1 LSDIAITF
9 VSRNGQRHEVRSPTN
24 RTLMEA
30 ATKSNVPG
38 IDAECGGS
46 CACATCHVY
55 VDEQWTSTVGQRK
68 PVESEMI
75 EFSSEELKSNSRLA
89 CQIVL
94 TNELD
99 GLVVYIARA

>member
-1 LSDIAITF
+1 MSDITVTF
-9 VSRNGQRHEVRSPTN
+9 VSRNGQRHEVRSPAN

-46 CACATCHVY
+46 CTCATCHVY
-55 VDEQWTSTVGQRK
+55 VDEQWTQRTGQRE

-89 CQIVL
+89 GQIVL
-94 TNELD
+94 TDELD
-99 GLVVYIARA
+99 GLVVYTARA